1 VAQSFLSSLQ
11 TERIVRKLYCRYDQA
26 VVNVFDYIELLSPGL

>member
-1 VAQSFLSSLQ
+1 VTESFLSSLQ

-26 VVNVFDYIELLSPGL
+26 GVNVFDYIELLSPGL